1 MGNLWRKLMKS
12 KLAITLPLGSWK
24 QKDQE
29 FKVNLKSEARL
40 NHTRPCLKKNK

>member
-1 MGNLWRKLMKS
+1 MGNLWRKLKKS

-29 FKVNLKSEARL
+29 FKVNLSYIASLRL
-40 NHTRPCLKKNK
+40 D